1 MKLSTIKL
9 RGEEYPLIFSAWV
22 IDQIQ
27 DHGNGDVEEELDRIL
42 NSSRVKDM
50 LWLLSL
56 FLQGGYE
63 AAKILGND
71 AKKPPTY
78 EELMFLTQVTEF
90 GEIGDAIRNA
100 VAASHP
106 DVQLAD
112 DKKNVN
118 TTRPEA

>member
-9 RGEEYPLIFSAWV
+9 RGIDYPLIFSAWV

-27 DHGNGDVEEELDRIL
+27 ERGNGDVEEELDRIL
-42 NSSRVKDM
+42 NSNRVSDM

-56 FLQGGYE
+56 FLKGGYE
-63 AAKILGND
+63 AAKVLGNE
-71 AKKPPTY
+71 AKIPPTY
-78 EELMFLTQVTEF
+78 EELMFLTQVSEF
-90 GEIGDAIRNA
+90 GEIGGAIRSA
-100 VAASHP
+100 VSSSHP

-112 DKKNVN
+112 DGKNAK